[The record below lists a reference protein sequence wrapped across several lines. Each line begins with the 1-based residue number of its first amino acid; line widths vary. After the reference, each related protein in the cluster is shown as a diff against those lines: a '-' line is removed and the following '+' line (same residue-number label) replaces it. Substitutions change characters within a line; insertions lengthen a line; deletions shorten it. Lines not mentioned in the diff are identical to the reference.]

1 MYSHKTYHF
10 AVVVN
15 IIHGTVSES
24 VVQLE
29 NAVRKQHN
37 ISSSGM
43 IFVIRKEK
51 VNCIKKS
58 SPSALEY
65 K

>member
-24 VVQLE
+24 VVQLK
-29 NAVRKQHN
+29 NAV
-37 ISSSGM
+37 
-43 IFVIRKEK
+43 
-51 VNCIKKS
+51 KKTTQN
-58 SPSALEY
+58 
-65 K
+65 